1 MYRAVLA
8 ALSVAA
14 LPIAAIAAPVSAPES
29 EGEFSI
35 VNGTVTSADEWPS
48 FVTIDYDKN
57 KAILDELKELG
68 DVDPVRFASDF
79 KYAKEVLA
87 DVATLAGPLTDAAIR
102 ELQEQVRKALKG
114 ELPPGHDCGGTL
126 LNEHWVLTA
135 AHCVNEDTSGTL
147 IRIPPATNRPSK
159 HVKVA
164 QAITHPEYAGI
175 PSDFFPPEIL
185 EQFVHPASWDVAVI
199 RLAEPVPGVKPIALA
214 GPSDALPRT
223 GSGVVV
229 GSGGVTW
236 NDKEM
241 HYDEDP
247 ARAIRTASVPF
258 NGVEVCEDGKDSMLC
273 AEKPSRDIKKTMP
286 ASCYGD
292 SGGPLVTVM
301 PDGTKV
307 QQGIVS
313 HTAEVPWL
321 QDLEGKDCGH
331 TPTHYTAV
339 SVVQPWIMTA
349 IGERVPHAEGITPIK
364 VDPTARKI
372 IHPIP
377 AGSFDGTELGI
388 HLSQI
393 RTALRPEESRRIT
406 GVVLANKDVPADAL
420 AGGVLQ
426 DGQILM
432 LTDGK
437 ELDKRTLAEIQRLG
451 LRHVTI
457 LGGPKAISHLV
468 AARLQAAGLEVT
480 RINGASRLETAQKI
494 AASRVQAFPKVT
506 TAFVSRAYGQ
516 AGVAGSETADALA
529 LGATAAREHTPIL
542 LSPTNELPKPILEW
556 LKFNSGYKQGVV
568 VGGPQAVSPAVQTAL
583 SSQGGM
589 NKVERLSGEDR
600 VKTAAALAGR
610 VKDPS
615 RVVVVDAKN
624 ADTWKAAFQVAGIA
638 ADLKAPVVLADGDTL
653 PKATQDYLST
663 VKAAKEGPALV
674 CVAQAGACAAA
685 EKALGL

>member
-1 MYRAVLA
+1 MYRSVLA
-8 ALSVAA
+8 ALSLAA
-14 LPIAAIAAPVSAPES
+14 LPIAAVAAPVSTPDPD
-29 EGEFSI
+29 GDFSI
-35 VNGTVTSADEWPS
+35 VNGTVTTADEWPS

-57 KAILDELKELG
+57 KAVLDELQLLG
-68 DVDPVRFASDF
+68 EVDPVRFANDF
-79 KYAKEVLA
+79 KYAKEVLSR
-87 DVATLAGPLTDAAIR
+87 LGPIDGSLTDQAIR
-102 ELQEQVRKALKG
+102 EAQQQVRQALKG

-126 LNEHWVLTA
+126 LNENWVLTA
-135 AHCVNEDTSGTL
+135 AHCVDFDTAGTL

-159 HVKVA
+159 HIKVA
-164 QAITHPEYAGI
+164 QAIIHPEYVNV
-175 PSDFFPPEIL
+175 PSEFLPPEYI
-185 EQFVHPASWDVAVI
+185 EKYVHPASWDVAVI
-199 RLAEPVPGVKPIALA
+199 RLAEPVPGVKPMALA
-214 GPSDALPRT
+214 GATDALPRS
-223 GSGVVV
+223 GNGVVV

-236 NDKEM
+236 NPTT
-241 HYDEDP
+241 HSYDQDP
-247 ARAIRTASVPF
+247 ARAIRTATVPF

-273 AEKPSRDIKKTMP
+273 AEKPSRDLKKTMP

-307 QQGIVS
+307 QHGIVS

-321 QDLEGKDCGH
+321 QELEGKDCGH

-339 SVVQPWIMTA
+339 SVVKPWIQTT
-349 IGERVPHAEGITPIK
+349 IGERVPHLQGIKPIK
-364 VDPTARKI
+364 VDPTARVI
-372 IHPIP
+372 THPIP

-393 RTALRPEESRRIT
+393 RAALRPEHNRRIT

-437 ELDKRTLAEIQRLG
+437 ELDTRTLAEIQRLG
-451 LRHVTI
+451 LRRVTV
-457 LGGPKAISHLV
+457 LGGQKAISHLV
-468 AARLQAAGLEVT
+468 VARLQAAGLEVE
-480 RINGASRLETAQKI
+480 RINGASRLETAQMI
-494 AASRVQAFPKVT
+494 AASRVRAFPEVT
-506 TAFVSRAYGQ
+506 TSFISRAYGQ
-516 AGVAGSETADALA
+516 AGVVGSETADALA

-556 LKFNSGYKQGVV
+556 LKFSSGYKQGVV

-589 NKVERLSGEDR
+589 TKVDRLSGEDR
-600 VKTAAALAGR
+600 VKTAVALASR

-638 ADLKAPVVLADGDTL
+638 ADLNAPVVLADGNEL
-653 PKATQDYLST
+653 PKATQDFLST